1 MSIIANNIKNSE
13 GKKSNVKI
21 LTSTDV
27 LISKQLSQHVVHL
40 MYSAEV
46 KIPPH

>member
-1 MSIIANNIKNSE
+1 MSIIANTIKNFE
-13 GKKSNVKI
+13 GKESNVKI

-27 LISKQLSQHVVHL
+27 FSSKQLSQYVVHL